1 MVSPHY
7 KPLPRPTAESCTV
20 LHASLGLL
28 VQMVNALAG
37 GLSHLQMILTLSKFA
52 VAHLVNGLLPI
63 APLAKLVP
71 NRRTE
76 KMVYVLL

>member
-1 MVSPHY
+1 M
-7 KPLPRPTAESCTV
+7 

-37 GLSHLQMILTLSKFA
+37 ELTNLRLCLSASKFA

-63 APLAKLVP
+63 EPLAKLAQ

-76 KMVYVLL
+76 KMVYVFL